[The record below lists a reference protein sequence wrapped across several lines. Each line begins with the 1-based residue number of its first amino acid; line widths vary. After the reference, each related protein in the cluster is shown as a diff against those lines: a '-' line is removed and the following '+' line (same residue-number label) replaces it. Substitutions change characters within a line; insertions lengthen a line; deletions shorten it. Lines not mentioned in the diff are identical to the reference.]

1 MSAVYRKE
9 IRCYRITMPAYIF
22 VAFILAVTGLYFSFL
37 NLNMVSPKFE
47 TVLQNIQF
55 VYLVFVP
62 MLTMRVMAE
71 EKRQKTDQLLLTM
84 PVKIRDI
91 VLGKYLALVTV
102 FGAAMLIVCLYPLIL
117 TRFGTINLKAAYLAV
132 LGFFCLGCAELAIGL
147 FFSSLTESPVIS
159 AVMCFGFLLVCYLM
173 NSVSR
178 LIPGTAKA
186 SMICFLVLAVC
197 LGIIVFRMTGNAAA
211 SFVVSVLL
219 AGGVLLVYQMKA
231 PLLEGLFPRLLQV
244 LYLNGSLTGF
254 FQGILDLPAIVYDM
268 SIVILALWFAGGRQ
282 DSRRSTGL
290 YRILMS
296 VIMIAAVVLA
306 NMIARALPADITAP
320 DFSTSR
326 LYTLTDTTED
336 FLDTLDQDVYLDF
349 ICEAGEED
357 DNVTRLLDRYE
368 DAGSFIHVK
377 QIDPAVYPGYV
388 TQYSESR
395 VASNSIIVRSA
406 DRSQVV
412 YAENLYSVGTSQ
424 MTGRAVETAFRAE
437 GLLTS
442 AIGYVVS
449 TDARILYALNSNGE
463 AALADVFLDAV
474 QKNNIEVKTLNLI
487 AEEGVPEDADAILM
501 NASQTDY
508 SDEVTRKILDYLEK
522 GGKAVLLS
530 NYSLEERPNLDA
542 ILSNYGMRR
551 VDGIILEGDSS
562 RYVTYQYCVIPAVN
576 YTDITENVYEN
587 AYLLMPM
594 CQGIEETDKLRSSIT
609 LQPLLTSSDSS
620 YSKVD
625 VQNMTTAEK
634 EEKDIDGPFTI
645 GMQAFED
652 VDQDGENDTRL
663 VYFSTGYL
671 LDADYNASVSGTNAR
686 LFGDTINSLCTDGR
700 NSAVVSARNLQVQ
713 YLMIDSF
720 SANFW
725 TVICVFL
732 IPAAVILCGLRTWMV
747 RRRR

>member
-37 NLNMVSPKFE
+37 NLNMASPKFE

-71 EKRQKTDQLLLTM
+71 EKRQKTDQLLLTV

-102 FGAAMLIVCLYPLIL
+102 FGAAMLVVCFYPLIL
-117 TRFGTINLKAAYLAV
+117 TRFGTINLKAAYLSI

-186 SMICFLVLAVC
+186 SMICFLILAVC
-197 LGIIVFRMTGNAAA
+197 AGIIIFRMTKKLTA
-211 SFVVSVLL
+211 SLAVCAVLSGC
-219 AGGVLLVYQMKA
+219 AVLIYAVRA

-254 FQGILDLPAIVYDM
+254 FQGILDLPAVVYDL
-268 SIVILALWFAGGRQ
+268 SIVILALYLAEGRQ
-282 DSRRSTGL
+282 AGQRSSGL
-290 YRILMS
+290 YRIWMS
-296 VIMIAAVVLA
+296 VIIFAAVILA
-306 NMIARALPADITAP
+306 NLIVRALPADIVSP

-336 FLDTLDQDVYLDF
+336 FIDTLNQDVYLDF

-357 DNVTRLLDRYE
+357 DNVTRLLERYE
-368 DAGSFIHVK
+368 DASRFIHVQ

-412 YAENLYSVGTSQ
+412 YAENLYSIGTSQ
-424 MTGRAVETAFRAE
+424 MTGRAIETAFRAE

-449 TDARILYALNSNGE
+449 PDARILYALNANGE
-463 AALADVFLDAV
+463 TPLADVFLDAV

-487 AEEGVPEDADAILM
+487 AEECVPEDADAILM
-501 NASQTDY
+501 NAAQTDY

-530 NYSLEERPNLDA
+530 DYSLEERPNLDA
-542 ILSNYGMRR
+542 ILSNYGLKR
-551 VDGIILEGDSS
+551 VEGIILEGDSS
-562 RYVTYQYCVIPAVN
+562 RYVTYQYCVIPSVN
-576 YTDITENVYEN
+576 YTDLTENVYEN
-587 AYLLMPM
+587 AFLLMPM
-594 CQGIEETDKLRSSIT
+594 CQGIEELDTRRSSIT
-609 LQPLLTSSDSS
+609 LQPLLTSSDAS

-634 EEKDIDGPFTI
+634 EKGDIDGPFTI

-686 LFGDTINSLCTDGR
+686 LFGDTVNSLCTDGR
-700 NSAVVSARNLQVQ
+700 SSAVVSARNLQVQ

-732 IPAAVILCGLRTWMV
+732 IPAATVLCGLRTWMV
-747 RRRR
+747 RRKR

>member
-37 NLNMVSPKFE
+37 NLNLASPKFE

-71 EKRQKTDQLLLTM
+71 ERRQKTDQLLLTM
-84 PVKIRDI
+84 PVKIREI

-102 FGAAMLIVCLYPLIL
+102 FGAAMAVVCLYPLIL
-117 TRFGTINLKAAYLAV
+117 TRFGTINLATAYLAI

-159 AVMCFGFLLVCYLM
+159 AVTSFAFLLVCYLM

-178 LIPGTAKA
+178 LIPGTAYA
-186 SMICFLVLAVC
+186 SLICFLIVAACIGVIVYRAVKNIPASLAAFIFPAGIAVLIYN
-197 LGIIVFRMTGNAAA
+197 LR
-211 SFVVSVLL
+211 
-219 AGGVLLVYQMKA
+219 A

-254 FQGILDLPAIVYDM
+254 FEGILDLPAIVYCI
-268 SIVILALWFAGGRQ
+268 SIAAVALYFSIAIQSRQ
-282 DSRRSTGL
+282 RNSGV
-290 YRILMS
+290 YRIWMS
-296 VIMIAAVVLA
+296 VIVLSSVVLI
-306 NMIARALPADITAP
+306 NLIVRAFPVEITAP
-320 DFSTSR
+320 DFSTSG
-326 LYTLTDTTED
+326 LYTLTDTTEA
-336 FLDTLDQDVYLDF
+336 FLDTLEQDVYLDF

-357 DNVTRLLDRYE
+357 DSVTRLLERYE
-368 DAGSFIHVK
+368 DASGFIHVQ

-388 TQYSESR
+388 TQYSETR
-395 VASNSIIVRSA
+395 VGSNSIIVRS
-406 DRSQVV
+406 DKRNRVV
-412 YAENLYSVGTSQ
+412 YAENLYSIGTSQ
-424 MTGRAVETAFRAE
+424 MTGRAIETAFNAE
-437 GLLTS
+437 SLITS

-449 TDARILYALNSNGE
+449 TEDRILYTLNANGE
-463 AALADVFLDAV
+463 TPLGDVFQEAV
-474 QKNNIEVKTLNLI
+474 RKNNIEIKELNLI
-487 AEEGVPEDADAILM
+487 AEESVPEDADAILI
-501 NASQTDY
+501 NASGTDY
-508 SDEVTRKILDYLEK
+508 SDEVTQKILEYLEK
-522 GGKAVLLS
+522 GGNAILLS
-530 NYSLEERPNLDA
+530 NYTLEERPNLDE
-542 ILSNYGMRR
+542 ILASYGMKR

-562 RYVTYQYCVIPAVN
+562 GYMTYPYCLLPAVN
-576 YTDITENVYEN
+576 YTDITANVYEN

-594 CQGIEETDKLRSSIT
+594 CQGIEEMENHRSSVS
-609 LQPLLTSSDSS
+609 LQPLLTTSASS

-634 EEKDIDGPFTI
+634 EEGDIDGPFTI

-652 VDQDGENDTRL
+652 VDQDGQNDTRL

-671 LDADYNASVSGTNAR
+671 LDTDYNTSVSGTNAR
-686 LFGDTINSLCTDGR
+686 LFGDTVNSLCTDAKS
-700 NSAVVSARNLQVQ
+700 SAVVSAKNLMVQ
-713 YLMIDSF
+713 YLAIDSF

-732 IPAAVILCGLRTWMV
+732 IPAGIILWGFRTWMV
-747 RRRR
+747 RRKR

>member
-1 MSAVYRKE
+1 MGAVYRKE
-9 IRCYRITMPAYIF
+9 MRCYRVTMPAYIF

-37 NLNMVSPKFE
+37 NLNLASPKFE

-71 EKRQKTDQLLLTM
+71 EKRQKTDQLLMTV
-84 PVKIRDI
+84 PVRVRDI
-91 VLGKYLALVTV
+91 ILGKYLALVTV
-102 FGAAMLIVCLYPLIL
+102 FGGAMLVVCLYPLIL
-117 TRFGTINLKAAYLAV
+117 LRFGTINLATAYLSV

-147 FFSSLTESPVIS
+147 FFSTLTESPVIS
-159 AVMCFGFLLVCYLM
+159 AVTCFGFLLVCYLM

-178 LIPGTAKA
+178 LIPGTARA
-186 SMICFLVLAVC
+186 SFICFLIVALCISVIVYRASKSIPAALVVCAVLV
-197 LGIIVFRMTGNAAA
+197 GVTVF
-211 SFVVSVLL
+211 
-219 AGGVLLVYQMKA
+219 VYFRQA
-231 PLLEGLFPRLLQV
+231 PALEGLFPRLLQI

-254 FQGILDLPAIVYDM
+254 FEGILDLPAIVYDL
-268 SIVILALWFAGGRQ
+268 S
-282 DSRRSTGL
+282 
-290 YRILMS
+290 
-296 VIMIAAVVLA
+296 IAAVFLYFSAAVQGKQRNTGIYRIWMTVIVLSSVVLI
-306 NMIARALPADITAP
+306 NLIARALPAEIAAP

-326 LYTLTDTTED
+326 LYTLTDTTET

-357 DNVTRLLDRYE
+357 DNMTRLLERYE
-368 DAGSFIHVK
+368 DASSLIHVQK
-377 QIDPAVYPGYV
+377 IDPAVYPGYV

-395 VASNSIIVRSA
+395 VASNSVIVRSEK
-406 DRSQVV
+406 RSQVV

-424 MTGRAVETAFRAE
+424 VTGRAIETAFHAE

-449 TDARILYALNSNGE
+449 TDDRVLYMLNANGE
-463 AALADVFLDAV
+463 AALPDTFLDAV

-487 AEEGVPEDADAILM
+487 AEESVPEDADAVLLG
-501 NASQTDY
+501 ATATDY
-508 SDEVTRKILDYLEK
+508 SEEVTGKILNYLEG
-522 GGKAVLLS
+522 GGKAVLLW
-530 NYSLEERPNLDA
+530 NYALEKRPNLDR
-542 ILSNYGMRR
+542 ILLNYGLQR

-562 RYVTYQYCVIPAVN
+562 RYMTYPYCILPSVSYSDMTA
-576 YTDITENVYEN
+576 NVYEN

-594 CQGIEETDKLRSSIT
+594 CQGIREADTRRASIT
-609 LQPLLTSSDSS
+609 LQPLLNTSGAS

-634 EEKDIDGPFTI
+634 EQGDIDGPFTI
-645 GMQAFED
+645 AIQAMED

-663 VYFSTGYL
+663 VCFSTGYL
-671 LDADYNASVSGTNAR
+671 LDADYNASVSGSNAR
-686 LFGDTINSLCTDGR
+686 LFGDVVNSLCSDGKS
-700 NSAVVSARNLQVQ
+700 SAVVSARNLMVQ
-713 YLMIDSF
+713 YLAIDSF

-732 IPAAVILCGLRTWMV
+732 IPAVVILCGLRTWLV
-747 RRRR
+747 RRKR

>member
-1 MSAVYRKE
+1 MGAVYRKE
-9 IRCYRITMPAYIF
+9 MRCYRVTMPAYIF

-37 NLNMVSPKFE
+37 NLNLASPKFE

-71 EKRQKTDQLLLTM
+71 EKRQKTDQLLMTV
-84 PVKIRDI
+84 PVRVRDI
-91 VLGKYLALVTV
+91 ILGKYLALVTV
-102 FGAAMLIVCLYPLIL
+102 FGGAMLVVCLYPLIL
-117 TRFGTINLKAAYLAV
+117 LRFGTINLATAYLSV

-147 FFSSLTESPVIS
+147 FFSTLTESPVIS
-159 AVMCFGFLLVCYLM
+159 AVTCFGFLLVCYLM

-178 LIPGTAKA
+178 LIPGTARA
-186 SMICFLVLAVC
+186 SFICFLIVALCISVIVYRASKSIPAALVVCAVLV
-197 LGIIVFRMTGNAAA
+197 GVTVF
-211 SFVVSVLL
+211 
-219 AGGVLLVYQMKA
+219 VYFRQA
-231 PLLEGLFPRLLQV
+231 PALEGLFPRLLQI

-254 FQGILDLPAIVYDM
+254 FEGILDLPAIVYDL
-268 SIVILALWFAGGRQ
+268 S
-282 DSRRSTGL
+282 
-290 YRILMS
+290 
-296 VIMIAAVVLA
+296 IAAVFLYFSAAVQGKQRNTGIYRIWMTVIVLSSVVLI
-306 NMIARALPADITAP
+306 NLIARALPAEIAAP

-326 LYTLTDTTED
+326 LYTLTDTTET

-357 DNVTRLLDRYE
+357 DNMTRLLERYE
-368 DAGSFIHVK
+368 DASSLIHVQK
-377 QIDPAVYPGYV
+377 IDPAVYPGYV

-395 VASNSIIVRSA
+395 VASNSVIVRSEK
-406 DRSQVV
+406 RSQVV

-424 MTGRAVETAFRAE
+424 VTGRAIETAFHAE

-449 TDARILYALNSNGE
+449 TDDRVLYMLNANGE
-463 AALADVFLDAV
+463 AALPDTFLDAV

-487 AEEGVPEDADAILM
+487 AEESVPEDADAVLLG
-501 NASQTDY
+501 ATATDY
-508 SDEVTRKILDYLEK
+508 SEEVTGKILNYLEG
-522 GGKAVLLS
+522 GGKAVLLW
-530 NYSLEERPNLDA
+530 NYALEKRPNLDR
-542 ILSNYGMRR
+542 ILLNYGLQR

-562 RYVTYQYCVIPAVN
+562 RYMTYPYCILPSVSYSDMTA
-576 YTDITENVYEN
+576 NVYEN

-594 CQGIEETDKLRSSIT
+594 CQGIREADTKRASIT
-609 LQPLLTSSDSS
+609 LQPLLNTSGAS

-634 EEKDIDGPFTI
+634 EQGDIDGPFTI
-645 GMQAFED
+645 AIQAMED

-663 VYFSTGYL
+663 VCFSTGYL
-671 LDADYNASVSGTNAR
+671 LDADYNASVSGSNAR
-686 LFGDTINSLCTDGR
+686 LFGDVVNSLCSDGKS
-700 NSAVVSARNLQVQ
+700 SAVVSARNLMVQ
-713 YLMIDSF
+713 YLAIDSF

-732 IPAAVILCGLRTWMV
+732 IPAAVILCGLRTWLV
-747 RRRR
+747 RRKR